1 MEECKIDDRASKQ
14 EFDELV
20 EGMKDDLYWVRF
32 FARPCCPAPDLEG
45 AKEMLDR
52 LIGEVEAR
60 EDFTAEQKGELSS
73 IIASRKEWYAT
84 SGLCRGSRGQRL
96 G

>member
-1 MEECKIDDRASKQ
+1 MDECKINGQTQGAG
-14 EFDELV
+14 FDELV
-20 EGMKDDLYWVRF
+20 KAMEDDLYWVRF